1 MTARR
6 LKKERGRRGE
16 EGEEEEEEREE
27 GYREGGGVEKGGE
40 VGWWVWGRGEGGALM
55 PALDIFLHGELSDRR
70 HL

>member
-6 LKKERGRRGE
+6 LKKERGRRGDEGEDEEE
-16 EGEEEEEEREE
+16 EGEEG
-27 GYREGGGVEKGGE
+27 GYREGGGVEKGE
-40 VGWWVWGRGEGGALM
+40 VGCWVWGRGEGGALM